1 MKHLAL
7 LLLVACTSR
16 PPAPMVH
23 LVIDHDNDATPDEVY
38 LNAARGWEP
47 LGFDFA
53 VEATG
58 MPECARDWFK
68 TGEVDCEITLYLYRV
83 PNLVESAGTSAL
95 NDNGTISIDTKLT
108 GDALD
113 NAVAHEVG
121 HTLLNTGTHT
131 KGGIM
136 GGVSD
141 RMWDVDYK
149 LACETINICEDP

>member
-1 MKHLAL
+1 MKTL
-7 LLLVACTSR
+7 LLLALVACSAR
-16 PPAPMVH
+16 PPAPVVH
-23 LVIDHDNDATPDEVY
+23 VVLDANDKTPSETY
-38 LNAARGWEP
+38 LNAARGWDP
-47 LGFDFA
+47 LGFDFTT
-53 VEATG
+53 EATG

-68 TGEVDCEITLYLYRV
+68 TGDVDCEITVYIYRV
-83 PNLVESAGTSAL
+83 PGLVESAGTAAL
-95 NDNGTISIDTKLT
+95 NDNGTISIDAKLD

-113 NAVAHEVG
+113 NAVAHEIG
-121 HTLLNTGTHT
+121 HTVLNTGTHT